1 MWGGPQ
7 RVCGIGGGR
16 GGIGACPTGFPGTR
30 ASFISSNM
38 NRTLLAVLL
47 CSQLATAAPAYCAD
61 LPDLGEVSDA
71 SMSLAD
77 EARIG
82 ASAMR
87 ELAEENALIDDVEV
101 ISYLN
106 WLGGRLASG
115 AQIPGLHFTFF
126 AVNDYAINAFA
137 MPGGYVGV
145 YAGLM
150 LTAQSEGELA
160 SVIGHEMAHVT
171 QRHMARMQAS
181 SSGSQLMVL
190 AAILG
195 AALAAR
201 SGNGDLAFGTLNAGI
216 GLTVANQ
223 LSFSRDFEREADR
236 VGMQYL
242 ASGGF
247 DVRSMPQFFQRLQQ
261 ADHFSDSNAYAFLR
275 THPVTSE
282 RISEA
287 QNRAEAYPSVM
298 RTDSTE
304 FLLVRE
310 KLRLMH
316 LDVPSAQ
323 SYYRTSLATGR
334 YLNEGAQWYGLART
348 RLMAHD
354 VPGAR
359 QALAQAR
366 AKLPPDPMLETL
378 DADIARE
385 TRNWTAAAAIY
396 RAALQRFPLNR
407 ALAVDEIANLIDSG
421 AREAALARLRA
432 GLEKDP
438 GDAVLYRLQ
447 ARIYADRDALR
458 FHAAMGNALYF
469 ERRYEQALEQ
479 YQLAS
484 KAPGDDF
491 YLRSSIEARSR
502 ELTKKVKEEK
512 AAGKP

>member
-1 MWGGPQ
+1 
-7 RVCGIGGGR
+7 
-16 GGIGACPTGFPGTR
+16 
-30 ASFISSNM
+30 M

-47 CSQLATAAPAYCAD
+47 CSHLLATVPCLAVD

-82 ASAMR
+82 STAMR
-87 ELAEENALIDDVEV
+87 ELAEENALIDDVEIV
-101 ISYLN
+101 SYLN

-126 AVNDYAINAFA
+126 AVNDFSINAFA

-145 YAGLM
+145 YAGLL

-171 QRHMARMQAS
+171 QRHMARMKAS

-201 SGNGDLAFGTLNAGI
+201 SGNGDLAFGSLNAGF
-216 GLTVANQ
+216 GASLANQ

-242 ASGGF
+242 ASAGF
-247 DVRSMPQFFQRLQQ
+247 DVRSMPVFFQRLQQ

-287 QNRAEAYPSVM
+287 QNRAEAYPSIM

-316 LDVPSAQ
+316 LDQPSAQ
-323 SYYRTSLATGR
+323 SYYRTSIASGR
-334 YLNEGAQWYGLART
+334 YLNEGAQWYGWARA
-348 RLMAHD
+348 RLMGHD
-354 VPGAR
+354 VAGAR

-366 AKLPPDPMLETL
+366 AKLPDDPMLETL
-378 DADIARE
+378 AADIARE
-385 TRNWTAAAAIY
+385 GRNWAAAEAIY
-396 RAALQRFPLNR
+396 RTALQRFPLNR
-407 ALAVDEIANLIDSG
+407 ALAVDEISNLIDSG
-421 AREAALARLRA
+421 ARDAALARIRVR
-432 GLEKDP
+432 LETNP
-438 GDAVLYRLQ
+438 ADAVLYRLQ

-458 FHAAMGNALYF
+458 FHAALGNALYF
-469 ERRYEQALEQ
+469 EGRYEQALEQ

-502 ELTKKVKEEK
+502 ELEKKVKEEK
-512 AAGKP
+512 AAAKS